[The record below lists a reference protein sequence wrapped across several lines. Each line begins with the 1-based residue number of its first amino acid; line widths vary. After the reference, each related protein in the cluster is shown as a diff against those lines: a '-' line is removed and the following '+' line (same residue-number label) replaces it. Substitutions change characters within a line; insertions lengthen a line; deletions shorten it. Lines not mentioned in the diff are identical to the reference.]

1 MPEASE
7 DIEAL
12 ERSVGELLIERGRL
26 NTQGLERAMR
36 VRAESAERLPRLLS
50 KLGLVSERD
59 VAEAIA
65 QRMNLPVVAARD
77 YPAVAVLEDKVSP
90 RFLLESLVL
99 PIAEEPDGIVLAMAD
114 PLNTY
119 AIDAMHLITGRTI
132 SPRVAIP
139 GEVEDAIERLYG
151 KNKSSTSP
159 ALGQATEDS
168 TLEYDVE
175 QLKDLASEAP
185 IIRAVNQ
192 LIAKAVD
199 CRASDV
205 HIEPFEDRLRVR
217 YRIDGAL
224 REVEPPPSRFRAA
237 IVSRIK
243 IMARLNIAERRLPQ
257 DGRIKLT
264 IRGTQIDFRVSI
276 TPMMHGE
283 GVVIRVLDRSSVT
296 LDFAALGF
304 SAGDLETYLSVLERP
319 NGVLLAT
326 GPTGSGKT
334 TTLYTSL
341 VRLNAPHKKIV
352 TIEDPIEYQ
361 LEGVNQIQVKPSI
374 GLDFANILRSVL
386 RHDPDIIMVGEIR
399 DVETA
404 KIAIQAALTG
414 HLVLSTLHTNN
425 AASSITRLLD
435 MGVED
440 YLLTSTLNGVVG
452 QRLVRTLCP
461 KCRHSY
467 RAMPEL
473 VDQLGLKRYTTSQ
486 DITLYRPTGCAD
498 CQGTGF
504 HGRTSILETLV
515 VTDTI
520 RRLILGHAESHELE
534 RAAMQEGMHTMY
546 DDGMCKAIAGITTI
560 EEVLQVTRDMHD
572 GEEAVQSREGAAID
586 QASKLMLVVDGGGQ
600 PLGVVAGDDC
610 IQTTQGDTAE
620 MEPLPLA
627 GDSRA
632 RRVGGA

>member
-1 MPEASE
+1 MLPTNE
-7 DIEAL
+7 DTEAL
-12 ERSVGELLIERGRL
+12 ERAVVELLIERGRL
-26 NTQGLERAMR
+26 DERGLDRAMR
-36 VRAESAERLPRLLS
+36 VRAESAERLPQLLS

-65 QRMNLPVVAARD
+65 HRMELPLVTARD
-77 YPAVAVLEDKVSP
+77 YPAVAVMEGKISP
-90 RFLLESLVL
+90 RFLLDSLVVPL
-99 PIAEEPDGIVLAMAD
+99 AEESDSVVLAMAD

-119 AIDAMHLITGRTI
+119 AIDAVRLITGRNV

-139 GEVEDAIERLYG
+139 GEVENAIERLYG
-151 KNKSSTSP
+151 KNKPSAASSS
-159 ALGQATEDS
+159 GQTVDDS
-168 TLEYDVE
+168 TVDYDVE
-175 QLKDLASEAP
+175 RLKDLASEAP

-264 IRGTQIDFRVSI
+264 IRGTPIDFRISI
-276 TPMMHGE
+276 TPMMYGE
-283 GVVIRVLDRSSVT
+283 GIVIRVLDRSSVT
-296 LDFAALGF
+296 LDFAALGIA
-304 SAGDLETYLSVLERP
+304 SEDLRTYLSVLDRP
-319 NGVLLAT
+319 NGVLLVT

-361 LEGVNQIQVKPSI
+361 LDGVNQIQVKPSI

-399 DVETA
+399 DAETA

-435 MGVED
+435 MGMED

-452 QRLVRTLCP
+452 QRLVRTLCRN
-461 KCRHSY
+461 CRQNY
-467 RAMPEL
+467 RAFPEL
-473 VDQLGLKRYTTSQ
+473 VDQLGLRRYTSAP
-486 DITLYRPTGCAD
+486 DVVLYKPVGCAE

-504 HGRTSILETLV
+504 HGRTSIFETLV

-520 RRLILGHAESHELE
+520 RRLILRHAESHELE

-546 DDGMCKAIAGITTI
+546 DDGMRKSIAGITTI
-560 EEVLQVTRDMHD
+560 EEVLQVTRDMPSAQD
-572 GEEAVQSREGAAID
+572 PLPAGEESSID
-586 QASKLMLVVDGGGQ
+586 AASKLMLVINDGVRRMDKEAGGG
-600 PLGVVAGDDC
+600 
-610 IQTTQGDTAE
+610 TQVTRVETMAMDEAPPAAPE
-620 MEPLPLA
+620 RLP
-627 GDSRA
+627 RT
-632 RRVGGA
+632 RGA